1 MVVPLPLNVCA
12 IEVPELADVPL
23 TVPFAVTAVHA
34 KLAPVGVEV
43 KATFVAE
50 PLQIVA
56 EVGVAVAVGFGFT
69 VTATVI
75 GEPTQLFNVGVIV

>member
-1 MVVPLPLNVCA
+1 MPLPLNVCA

-23 TVPFAVTAVHA
+23 TVPLAVAAVHA

-43 KATFVAE
+43 NAMFVAE

-56 EVGVAVAVGFGFT
+56 EAGVAVAVGFGFT

-75 GEPTQLFNVGVIV
+75 GEPVQLFNVGVTV

>member
-1 MVVPLPLNVCA
+1 MVVPFPVNVCA
-12 IEVPELADVPL
+12 IEVPELAEVPF
-23 TVPFAVTAVHA
+23 TVPVAVAAVHA

-43 KATFVAE
+43 KAMEVAV

-56 EVGVAVAVGFGFT
+56 DDGVAVAVGFGFT

-75 GEPTQLFNVGVIV
+75 GEPAQLFKVGVTV